1 MRNSNVRMSVLSEAL
16 TSLVTGRRTGVVIF
30 VPRSECTQATLQ
42 ETESVASIAQGEYRR
57 CDSIGSGRDPSNLDT
72 RRRERGGSPCEPM
85 GQWCTCRSTTCA
97 LRTPRALPRRCQ
109 SPNHPSRMSGDR
121 LSSHVPTCFREH
133 HRRADRRHAGLMGT
147 GFHQMMRALRT
158 IRNATCQPGW
168 VRNLHSHPQTIS
180 REVRSRSRNFAYA
193 PIRLNSKV
201 VSGFTT
207 SPFISSSG

>member
-1 MRNSNVRMSVLSEAL
+1 MGTIDAVVSDLVVPHPIRIRRAMNVVGHRASRWVN
-16 TSLVTGRRTGVVIF
+16 GVRAEV
-30 VPRSECTQATLQ
+30 RA
-42 ETESVASIAQGEYRR
+42 
-57 CDSIGSGRDPSNLDT
+57 
-72 RRRERGGSPCEPM
+72 
-85 GQWCTCRSTTCA
+85 CA
-97 LRTPRALPRRCQ
+97 LRTPRALPRRCL
-109 SPNHPSRMSGDR
+109 SPNHPRRMSGDR
-121 LSSHVPTCFREH
+121 LSSHAPTCFREH
-133 HRRADRRHAGLMGT
+133 HRRADRRHAGLTGT

-158 IRNATCQPGW
+158 TRDATCQPGW